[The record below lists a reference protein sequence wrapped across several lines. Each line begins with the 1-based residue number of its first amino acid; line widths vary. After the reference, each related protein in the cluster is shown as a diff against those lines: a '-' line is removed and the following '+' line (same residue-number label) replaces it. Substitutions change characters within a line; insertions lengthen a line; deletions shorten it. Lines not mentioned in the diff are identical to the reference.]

1 MKYRARIVFS
11 ERNPVYKG
19 IVERS
24 ISYIMLNYFLFF
36 TGACKRCRCRSS
48 GKITMRSMS
57 GPEELGFDICFLYLW
72 MDGWLVLPGSRTGS
86 SRNLSF
92 RLADR
97 RFRCR
102 DIRRF
107 KKIRGQPEFRDG
119 FDSAKT
125 KHLDGMRNLSPSRNH
140 SDLLSGT

>member
-36 TGACKRCRCRSS
+36 TGACKRDAGAVLQEDYDALDVWLR
-48 GKITMRSMS
+48 
-57 GPEELGFDICFLYLW
+57 ELGFDICFLYLW

-107 KKIRGQPEFRDG
+107 KKIRGQPEFAT
-119 FDSAKT
+119 DSIRRR
-125 KHLDGMRNLSPSRNH
+125 RNILTVC
-140 SDLLSGT
+140 GTFPQ